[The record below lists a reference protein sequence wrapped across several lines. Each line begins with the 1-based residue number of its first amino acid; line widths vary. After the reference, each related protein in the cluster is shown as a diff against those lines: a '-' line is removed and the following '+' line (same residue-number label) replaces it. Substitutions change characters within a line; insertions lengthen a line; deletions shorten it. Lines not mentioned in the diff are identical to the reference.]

1 MSKLRRALLIL
12 AAVAGIFV
20 VFGLFI
26 AQDPETLRIRSAV
39 AAEDP
44 ASVSYLSDL
53 VGVAVTGENAF
64 TVLTNGDEIFPRMLD
79 AIGRARRRINFETY
93 IYDTGEIANTFTAAL
108 EAAARRGVVVNIVV
122 DSVGSGSM
130 DPEHTKR
137 LRAAGCKV
145 FTYNESG
152 FYELEAI
159 NYRTHRKIL
168 VVDGET
174 TFTGGVGVA
183 DHWLGNAQGKDHWR
197 DTQVELRGPAAR
209 ILEGVFSENFIESGE
224 IIAPVLDPAGPEPTR
239 DGNTLVVKSSST
251 GGSTDLKRL
260 YLLMIAFARKSLDIE
275 TPYFVTDSS
284 TEWAIEDAIARGV
297 VVRILMESD
306 LTDAKPVKYASR
318 RKYDR
323 LLSLGAQLHQYQS
336 TMMHAKVIVV
346 DGMWSM
352 FGSANFDN
360 RSLELNDEIN
370 VAVRSPEL
378 AARFLEDF
386 ENDLKSTHRFDLA
399 EWRKR
404 SFFDKEREQF
414 WSLFGEV
421 F

>member
-1 MSKLRRALLIL
+1 MSKLRRVLLIL
-12 AAVAGIFV
+12 AVVAGIFV

-79 AIGRARRRINFETY
+79 AIGRARRRINLETY
-93 IYDTGEIANTFTAAL
+93 IYDTGEIANTFTTAL

-137 LRAAGCKV
+137 LRDAGCKV
-145 FTYNESG
+145 FAYNESG

-168 VVDGET
+168 VIDGET
-174 TFTGGVGVA
+174 AFTGGVGVA
-183 DHWLGNAQGKDHWR
+183 DHWLGNAQDKDHWR

-209 ILEGVFSENFIESGE
+209 ILEGVFYENFIESGE
-224 IIAPVLDPAGPEPTR
+224 IITPVLDPAGPEPTR

-318 RKYDR
+318 SKYDQ
-323 LLSLGAQLHQYQS
+323 LLSLGAQLYEYQT
-336 TMMHAKVIVV
+336 TMMHTKVLVV
-346 DGMWSM
+346 DGVWSM

-378 AARFLEDF
+378 AARFLKDF
-386 ENDLKSTHRFDLA
+386 ENDLKSTHQFDLT

-404 SFFDKEREQF
+404 SIFDKEREQF